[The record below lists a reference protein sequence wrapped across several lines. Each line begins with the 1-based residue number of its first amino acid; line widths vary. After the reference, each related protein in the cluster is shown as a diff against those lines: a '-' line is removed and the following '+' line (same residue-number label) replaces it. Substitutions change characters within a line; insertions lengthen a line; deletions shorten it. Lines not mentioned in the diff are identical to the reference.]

1 MYVIRG
7 RVEKR
12 ELSGTREGLLAV
24 DVLATGCF
32 GTENVNDAS
41 LSAIFSDCNLDRR
54 SRRFSFSVVAS

>member
-12 ELSGTREGLLAV
+12 ELSGTRDGLLAV

-32 GTENVNDAS
+32 GTENVNDDS